1 METEKKILKG
11 QERVRKDL
19 KYKLDKIKDLD
30 IARKQ
35 KQFLK
40 AKENEEAFDKA
51 EQNYKKEWEDVL
63 ERKQKQ
69 KHLEKV

>member
-1 METEKKILKG
+1 MEVKRKLAMETEKKILKG

-35 KQFLK
+35 K
-40 AKENEEAFDKA
+40 
-51 EQNYKKEWEDVL
+51 
-63 ERKQKQ
+63 
-69 KHLEKV
+69 